1 MCSYIPNTSFFQGY
15 SQIVQVGMGVE
26 RLWMFYIMAL
36 YALDVGSYFPT
47 TTKHNSVVCSAP
59 LAVMRM

>member
-1 MCSYIPNTSFFQGY
+1 MKRMCSYIPNTSFFQGY

-26 RLWMFYIMAL
+26 RLWIFYIMAL

-47 TTKHNSVVCSAP
+47 NHKTQ
-59 LAVMRM
+59 